1 MNIGISYFKYQT
13 KNKKKK
19 YLYNHDAICKCLIP
33 QKFLVY
39 DSLERNKSYIEI
51 EQIKYKKWNVIEIFK
66 YNGNI

>member
-1 MNIGISYFKYQT
+1 MTPYANVSYHK
-13 KNKKKK
+13 
-19 YLYNHDAICKCLIP
+19 I
-33 QKFLVY
+33 VY